1 MIKEEMRK
9 LMMIGCELIEV
20 LLVGMVMF
28 RSGRK
33 NEVVLVVVVV
43 VVVTK
48 GWKDSS

>member
-20 LLVGMVMF
+20 LLVMVVMF

-33 NEVVLVVVVV
+33 NEVVLVVVA
-43 VVVTK
+43 VTK

>member
-20 LLVGMVMF
+20 LLVVVVMF

-33 NEVVLVVVVV
+33 NEVVLVVVA
-43 VVVTK
+43 VTK